1 MKLLHFAT
9 LFVLVW
15 SMTSSACT
23 GKSEQERQVIL
34 PVKAGEDVGVV
45 IVAGAYLYFDQ
56 YQALGAIAR
65 LFSNTENNFEV
76 LKFFNFS

>member
-23 GKSEQERQVIL
+23 GKIEQEREVMF

-56 YQALGAIAR
+56 YQALGTIAR
-65 LFSNTENNFEV
+65 KFAEDNFDV
-76 LKFFNFS
+76 LKFFNCS